1 MTGPVLF
8 RSVIAA
14 ALLVAA
20 PSALFAAPK
29 SAPGKASATV
39 LHPIT
44 LVKNQ
49 DMDFGILAVTT
60 SGTAVLDPATSTIS
74 TTGGVIQLGGTPA
87 AALFTGAASGGSVV
101 NIKLPTQ
108 SVTLTR
114 IGGTETMA
122 LSNFTLDG
130 PSKRVMAQ
138 SLSFQFHVG
147 GTLAVAA
154 GQVEG
159 SYAGTF
165 TVTAQYQ

>member
-8 RSVIAA
+8 RNAIAA
-14 ALLVAA
+14 ALLLA
-20 PSALFAAPK
+20 PSALFAAPR
-29 SAPGKASATV
+29 SASAKGSATV
-39 LHPIT
+39 LHPLT

-60 SGTAVLDPATSTIS
+60 SGTAVLDPTTGAIS
-74 TTGGVIQLGGTPA
+74 TTGGVIRLGGTSA

-114 IGGTETMA
+114 VGGTQTMA

-130 PSKRVMAQ
+130 PSKRVMAK
-138 SLSFQFHVG
+138 SSSFQFHVG
-147 GTLAVAA
+147 GTLTVSA

-165 TVTAQYQ
+165 SVTAQYQ

>member
-1 MTGPVLF
+1 MTGPVF
-8 RSVIAA
+8 IRSLAAA
-14 ALLVAA
+14 ALLLA
-20 PSALFAAPK
+20 PSPLFAAPA
-29 SAPGKASATV
+29 STGGQGSATV

-49 DMDFGILAVTT
+49 DMDFGILAVAT

-74 TTGGVIQLGGTPA
+74 TTGGVTALGGTPA

-108 SVTLTR
+108 SVTLTLV
-114 IGGTETMA
+114 GGTQTMT

-130 PSKRVMAQ
+130 PSKRTMAK
-138 SLSFQFHVG
+138 SSSFQFHVG
-147 GTLAVAA
+147 GTLTVPT

-159 SYAGTF
+159 SYVGTF
-165 TVTAQYQ
+165 SVTAQYQ